1 MFFKKKAL
9 PLQCNK
15 TNEGTRKGT
24 EGKDKK
30 IKDNKNKRQ
39 SFERSSVKST
49 RKN

>member
-15 TNEGTRKGT
+15 TNEGPERVP

-30 IKDNKNKRQ
+30 IKDNKNKQ
-39 SFERSSVKST
+39 QNFERSSVKST